1 MSTKGMLDP
10 TSMESKKSTYAN
22 SGTVQGNESI
32 SNETIQKHA
41 LQQSSA
47 PQPLR
52 LLQYGLKVPNHQH
65 TQLNQTI
72 KQQQPPQ
79 RNFHIHQH
87 LHQPQVPYQ
96 PSAAHQHPQQPFR
109 QVQNTN
115 VYQNQLYHQYQTQ
128 HPHEHIQ
135 KQQTS
140 QGQSPPQI
148 KNNLNQQNSQIWVP
162 HQAPTHY
169 HTTHQLKGEQNVTK
183 PAASTTKQSK
193 EIEKKKSSGGN
204 SQQQLRSPSAKR
216 PIEAPVTM
224 QGWLHKQ
231 GSEGWMLWKKRW
243 FVLSEYCLFYYKGP
257 EEEKLLGSILLPSY
271 KVSICTPDDKVNK
284 KHAFKCEHVNM
295 RTYILAADSHELMMR
310 WVKVLAMACNLQT
323 CMESEQQQQPISY
336 SADQRQPENLTS
348 SNSQGRQVPRL
359 RITSNHTHSIDNT
372 TDISNPSQYESSQ
385 YSQPLYANAPP
396 KPRRLTDGCSSPSP
410 DIIER
415 YSVESKYLGHQ
426 CPPQPIYISRSLEK
440 SPINVYSN
448 QQMEHYSYSP
458 RPPQMYQKH
467 PLNSPDFIRDQN
479 VMVQCMERR
488 TPDTYGRSN
497 LHHVR
502 SLRSSDYEDV
512 YGDHSMYKRPLS
524 PVAYNSGSKLNPA
537 ANVAGQRPYTPIFI
551 QGPKDNLQYM
561 PPPQMRKIP
570 NTVPRPH
577 SADFLEYEVK
587 HSETNTIVMRQPRPK
602 SSLDINK
609 NVANDNYFYSEERYA
624 EKMRKSSQYLSKMPK
639 YPPPPSEYA
648 SVPQKS
654 PSGESRSPYFLMRSR
669 TQPMDNFLRKEP
681 QTVRSVSVL
690 SDSSLSKE
698 LDIDM
703 RMSPR
708 SRFEGEAISPAPRS
722 RSENYDQFTRSASAR
737 LAQNFNSAE
746 RAYYASRVNNKD
758 GERKREESMKRL
770 LEWKQRM
777 LQSPLNRKVSQNSS
791 KGISN
796 RNLYYKNHNAYQEC
810 GKSFG
815 TLPQYNSYSS
825 DDEENEDGS
834 KENVQLQAGRTT
846 EGFAGISKSHS
857 SAPSSYTTSS
867 NSDVPFDKKNDTTH
881 DFKNSPCTSSETSNY
896 TSCSTLKND
905 KNENSPRN
913 SLSDDI
919 FEKPLK
925 ISNKQFTHTALVSNL
940 RSEYSNKFE
949 NSPSMTE
956 IKSNDALVV
965 SILSEFEKNN
975 QFDGIEKNED
985 DEKGDTVEENY
996 MTMTPKKSVLGPSE
1010 SFSELTVLELEENP
1024 YVEMTHTI
1032 NTSMSKLNVNLSEPY
1047 ESQPYEMI
1055 YFPSTKAEPV
1065 YMELN
1070 QKGSY
1075 FSNSTTQEEKGE
1087 LPDILMA
1094 SQNKTKSKSD
1104 SSDAD
1109 DEASKDLDSLE
1120 APCHPRFSL
1129 SDTFRPASYYLGP
1142 CRMAPEFQD
1151 SSDSELVSPPPI
1163 PTSPPPIDDLENV
1176 EDYPDDNFTGGDKKI
1191 DIFKYSNA
1199 TTRNFG
1205 SQQKGESEVANTAE
1219 NNLYLTK
1226 SGDNNSLYCLNGEAN
1241 KTTRRLSQTSD
1252 SAVEIRSGTS
1262 SNSNLP
1268 EHTKRRPVSEMSKEF
1283 YENSQRKNAHL
1294 YSRSNNDPFKNA
1306 ERLSPG
1312 CQYET
1317 FGQCKK
1323 QHLHNYE
1330 NMVVVSGIE
1339 RQRNLKGLTAPSP
1352 KRDIQNSSSIIQ
1364 ASHSRENSRDTVTS
1378 ETSIRT
1384 FKSDSS
1390 GRSLLSPNEF
1400 ALRGH
1405 SSSQASLPSEMSRIY
1420 IRNSPCSTPNE
1431 SALSVEEPVSI
1442 SLYFPESNQ
1451 SDPNGTTL
1459 GTQPAPYYYSDLS
1472 INTSHTGSS
1481 SSILTLN
1488 NQRNATSGSKKDIS
1502 RITNPIRCN
1511 NQRRNFRQSSPR
1523 NFFNNSFKLAA
1534 EARSASADFLN
1545 IADKSGNIDKKN
1557 LYESDTLKR
1566 LKMND
1571 SNSSLQSKS
1580 ELRNIYP
1587 CSKVDK
1593 FNEEIEVDANV
1604 RRSYSL
1610 EGLLENVLNDS
1621 TFRMQEEMQSKD
1633 DEEETIETQQNA
1645 ATEGSYVWE
1654 EDSVWYE
1661 RLRLVSQ
1668 RHTRSLDDLD
1678 ALTETE
1684 KKNRKQPRGISRMV
1698 TYVNDSMFNVP
1709 VQDKGQESD
1718 DAKKEYSNE
1727 NENSSKESSFIIDR
1741 EKLRQWD
1748 FLSSAPTDAEVQISQ
1763 QGTPG
1768 LANNNVVAET
1778 GARTSTVSEI
1788 TEQANQQPTASGSI
1802 SINTRDT
1809 FPKAI
1814 PGKKKWNPNARPMYS
1829 NAISNR
1835 NLNDSPKTDPSHQ
1848 GIYTPQMH
1856 NHDMNSN
1863 TSQNSS
1869 MRRTNHSQN
1878 EEKINVSAGELLGR
1892 THEELVLLL
1901 IQLRRQNSNTFNTIE
1916 ACYNEIDNIQK
1927 KIPKI
1932 DAAKRLENL
1941 QKLEQIKQHLLEL
1954 EKQYE
1959 KSKPLVNLV
1968 DNMVKLGS
1976 LYRFPKDRI
1985 NYAQLKDRLEFNQQ
1999 IQERRLLAEER
2010 RDWNRLV
2017 PDHSELQ
2024 AKVQQLYQLD
2034 KLIQE
2039 ESETLQGL
2047 QHDKEEIER
2056 ALGGLRNKLTKG
2068 FNDPAK
2074 IQQVRKEQMMLENEL
2089 CRVHAMLAQNSKK
2102 LEETVAGNATLE
2114 QELLVLKQKL
2124 QNSRPQRSSPQI
2136 SNAGDSLPCAL
2147 GTSAML
2153 ESDLHRV
2160 QQKTGDFQRQRQEL
2174 SMQVRQLTD
2183 RSSNLQQLRSSATTP
2198 VQNIHNQKKKI
2209 HSLWRET
2216 DLDTMHSV
2224 DHGDLWESSN
2234 ETLPVSTLHSSSE
2247 GTQNVDFEDYQRGL
2261 KSSDSASDDT
2271 TLSSNIIPHE
2281 KQEIKTVRIVKRESE
2296 RRQRD
2301 REKTTVNGKWDTVL
2315 EEDDSSCSSL
2325 FKPAPVQKTKSAINL
2340 GSSEQEL
2347 LSRQN
2352 SLSNPSLHESYT
2364 DTQTLPLTRNPHE
2377 LSPIFKSEAARQI
2390 IIEMSQ
2396 ETPKNKNRRAVPKE
2410 KRRHYTA
2417 PNNDLIMKSLNQLPT
2432 DDKAFDK
2439 LDLNSRRARDD
2450 LDMERALRQRI
2461 DTPDVV
2467 RSTLSNKELK
2477 YNENTI
2483 DNILGTPNKIFIP
2496 ERYIPEQ
2503 LPQLSFEEQQHRLR
2517 KVESI
2522 KKMLSDTTVISGS
2535 SANLASES
2543 TSYSGNSSNNITNKA
2558 TSKMIEEKK
2567 QREHLLQLN
2576 QILAKQVMEM
2586 SKIVAAKALA
2596 SLPLERE
2603 KYNSEEEE
2611 DYSPETPLPLY
2622 QQRDN
2627 FYS

>member
-1 MSTKGMLDP
+1 MFSCLWHLWDWLDP

-825 DDEENEDGS
+825 DDE
-834 KENVQLQAGRTT
+834 
-846 EGFAGISKSHS
+846 
-857 SAPSSYTTSS
+857 
-867 NSDVPFDKKNDTTH
+867 
-881 DFKNSPCTSSETSNY
+881 
-896 TSCSTLKND
+896 
-905 KNENSPRN
+905 
-913 SLSDDI
+913 
-919 FEKPLK
+919 
-925 ISNKQFTHTALVSNL
+925 
-940 RSEYSNKFE
+940 
-949 NSPSMTE
+949 
-956 IKSNDALVV
+956 
-965 SILSEFEKNN
+965 
-975 QFDGIEKNED
+975 
-985 DEKGDTVEENY
+985 
-996 MTMTPKKSVLGPSE
+996 
-1010 SFSELTVLELEENP
+1010 
-1024 YVEMTHTI
+1024 
-1032 NTSMSKLNVNLSEPY
+1032 
-1047 ESQPYEMI
+1047 
-1055 YFPSTKAEPV
+1055 
-1065 YMELN
+1065 
-1070 QKGSY
+1070 
-1075 FSNSTTQEEKGE
+1075 
-1087 LPDILMA
+1087 
-1094 SQNKTKSKSD
+1094 
-1104 SSDAD
+1104 
-1109 DEASKDLDSLE
+1109 
-1120 APCHPRFSL
+1120 
-1129 SDTFRPASYYLGP
+1129 
-1142 CRMAPEFQD
+1142 
-1151 SSDSELVSPPPI
+1151 
-1163 PTSPPPIDDLENV
+1163 
-1176 EDYPDDNFTGGDKKI
+1176 
-1191 DIFKYSNA
+1191 
-1199 TTRNFG
+1199 
-1205 SQQKGESEVANTAE
+1205 
-1219 NNLYLTK
+1219 
-1226 SGDNNSLYCLNGEAN
+1226 
-1241 KTTRRLSQTSD
+1241 
-1252 SAVEIRSGTS
+1252 
-1262 SNSNLP
+1262 
-1268 EHTKRRPVSEMSKEF
+1268 
-1283 YENSQRKNAHL
+1283 
-1294 YSRSNNDPFKNA
+1294 
-1306 ERLSPG
+1306 
-1312 CQYET
+1312 
-1317 FGQCKK
+1317 
-1323 QHLHNYE
+1323 
-1330 NMVVVSGIE
+1330 
-1339 RQRNLKGLTAPSP
+1339 
-1352 KRDIQNSSSIIQ
+1352 
-1364 ASHSRENSRDTVTS
+1364 
-1378 ETSIRT
+1378 
-1384 FKSDSS
+1384 
-1390 GRSLLSPNEF
+1390 
-1400 ALRGH
+1400 
-1405 SSSQASLPSEMSRIY
+1405 
-1420 IRNSPCSTPNE
+1420 
-1431 SALSVEEPVSI
+1431 
-1442 SLYFPESNQ
+1442 
-1451 SDPNGTTL
+1451 
-1459 GTQPAPYYYSDLS
+1459 
-1472 INTSHTGSS
+1472 
-1481 SSILTLN
+1481 
-1488 NQRNATSGSKKDIS
+1488 
-1502 RITNPIRCN
+1502 
-1511 NQRRNFRQSSPR
+1511 
-1523 NFFNNSFKLAA
+1523 
-1534 EARSASADFLN
+1534 
-1545 IADKSGNIDKKN
+1545 
-1557 LYESDTLKR
+1557 
-1566 LKMND
+1566 
-1571 SNSSLQSKS
+1571 
-1580 ELRNIYP
+1580 
-1587 CSKVDK
+1587 
-1593 FNEEIEVDANV
+1593 
-1604 RRSYSL
+1604 
-1610 EGLLENVLNDS
+1610 
-1621 TFRMQEEMQSKD
+1621 
-1633 DEEETIETQQNA
+1633 
-1645 ATEGSYVWE
+1645 
-1654 EDSVWYE
+1654 
-1661 RLRLVSQ
+1661 
-1668 RHTRSLDDLD
+1668 
-1678 ALTETE
+1678 
-1684 KKNRKQPRGISRMV
+1684 
-1698 TYVNDSMFNVP
+1698 
-1709 VQDKGQESD
+1709 
-1718 DAKKEYSNE
+1718 
-1727 NENSSKESSFIIDR
+1727 
-1741 EKLRQWD
+1741 
-1748 FLSSAPTDAEVQISQ
+1748 
-1763 QGTPG
+1763 
-1768 LANNNVVAET
+1768 
-1778 GARTSTVSEI
+1778 
-1788 TEQANQQPTASGSI
+1788 ASGSI